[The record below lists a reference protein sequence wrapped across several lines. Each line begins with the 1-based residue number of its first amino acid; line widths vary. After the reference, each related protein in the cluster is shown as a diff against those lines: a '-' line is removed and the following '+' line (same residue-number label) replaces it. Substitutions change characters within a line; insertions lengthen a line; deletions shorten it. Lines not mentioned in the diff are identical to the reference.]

1 MTASVSR
8 MGRWLRIPLVVAF
21 GVLLSAGARAATVT
35 GTFTFAKFTADATTT
50 IKRPIAFAHVE
61 IYTKGNGTFDTWGLA
76 GTTTTDANGAISFTD
91 PVCHM
96 GSYDVR
102 IYAQNYAAIV
112 IPIDQVVNNGAFS
125 TEPGRPGAVIN
136 KTPSSC
142 NATLDF
148 SFDFS
153 DLYNSEHFN
162 IAEAARRGF
171 DYASMHRDPR
181 ETDPLGQAVFQPS
194 TVSFSWYNST
204 VDQVVINRG
213 AAFDDPAVVHEYGHW
228 LERHLSTFAPIPAS
242 HGGCAATLSVPGGPP
257 GPTINTPEQ
266 AWMEGFADYFAGVV
280 FASLPPGT
288 LIQAILP
295 GEMGGT
301 AAPSIME
308 TPPPCSLVGTQ
319 AGTPGDTW
327 TITASA
333 IEFNVAAILWD
344 LYDTGTNE
352 SFDVSSG
359 QDTAI
364 FQILDRELSQLPGN
378 PKIEDFYCAWVGR
391 GLPARTLD
399 LLFAERGIPLPTCS
413 GFAERLV
420 WRPSTGEWLAS
431 SDTSAPMVDQA
442 WGLPGDIPVP
452 GFYDGDGIADFAIFR
467 PSTGEWWV
475 KSSMGADFV
484 QVWGGAG
491 DVPVPADYD
500 NDGRTDLA
508 FWRPSTGT
516 WFILQSS
523 AGYREQQLGVSGD
536 VPVPGDYD
544 GAGKIDLAVW
554 HPGSLR
560 RAPAG
565 APVSPNGLWSVL
577 NSSTGVV
584 TQQQWGAPGDVPV
597 AADYDRDGKT
607 DFAVWRPS
615 TGTWWVINSSTGGAI
630 TQQWGTSGDVP
641 MPGQWDGDGKADFA
655 IWRPSTGTWWLM
667 TPLWG
672 TRVLQWGLT
681 GDVPIKPGPR
691 YTAR

>member
-442 WGLPGDIPVP
+442 STTAMESRTSRSSAP
-452 GFYDGDGIADFAIFR
+452 R
-467 PSTGEWWV
+467 PESGGSRAAWAPT
-475 KSSMGADFV
+475 SCRCGA
-484 QVWGGAG
+484 A
-491 DVPVPADYD
+491 PATFPCRPTTTTTA
-500 NDGRTDLA
+500 GRT
-508 FWRPSTGT
+508 WRS
-516 WFILQSS
+516 
-523 AGYREQQLGVSGD
+523 GVR
-536 VPVPGDYD
+536 
-544 GAGKIDLAVW
+544 
-554 HPGSLR
+554 R
-560 RAPAG
+560 RAPGSSCRARPAIASSSSESRATFRCLETTTATG
-565 APVSPNGLWSVL
+565 RSTSQYGIPGRSGVRRQAPPS
-577 NSSTGVV
+577 
-584 TQQQWGAPGDVPV
+584 
-597 AADYDRDGKT
+597 RRT
-607 DFAVWRPS
+607 DC
-615 TGTWWVINSSTGGAI
+615 
-630 TQQWGTSGDVP
+630 
-641 MPGQWDGDGKADFA
+641 
-655 IWRPSTGTWWLM
+655 
-667 TPLWG
+667 
-672 TRVLQWGLT
+672 
-681 GDVPIKPGPR
+681 GPC
-691 YTAR
+691 